1 MPMKRLEC
9 EYAGCPKS
17 YCSSFNL
24 KRHIEIVHLGIKKF
38 KCTVCGRFMSS
49 KQNLIDHEHIHT
61 GAKPYVCEV
70 EGCGHPF
77 RQLSQYYLHRQ
88 LHNEV
93 SSHISSTNY
102 VSETIIKE
110 LTRRIPK
117 KLNDEESSRK
127 TEIRVEVNQEFI
139 LPPILETGQTG
150 VLPTFIEKFENI
162 HE

>member
-49 KQNLIDHEHIHT
+49 KQNLIDHQHIHT

-93 SSHISSTNY
+93 SSQISRTNY
-102 VSETIIKE
+102 VSQTIINE

-117 KLNDEESSRK
+117 KLNDDESFSK
-127 TEIRVEVNQEFI
+127 FENCVEVNEKCI
-139 LPPILETGQTG
+139 LPPILETGQVG
-150 VLPTFIEKFENI
+150 LLPTLYEKFQDSQE
-162 HE
+162 